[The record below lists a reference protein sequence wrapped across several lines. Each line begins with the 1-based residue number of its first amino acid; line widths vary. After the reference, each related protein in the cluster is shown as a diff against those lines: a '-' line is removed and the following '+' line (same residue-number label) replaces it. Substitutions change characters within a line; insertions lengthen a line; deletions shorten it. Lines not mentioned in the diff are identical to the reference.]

1 MQGGLVRVLVPR
13 LGERRLAQVGV
24 LAYLVGLL
32 IVGLTGTTLM
42 IAAVGLLF
50 CGAGMGAFS
59 PSASAL
65 ASRQSHGANRG
76 AVMGTYQ
83 SATSLARV
91 IGPFVAG
98 PVYTLWGA
106 NSPFLVAA
114 CIAAPAALLIWRS
127 QSVGTADAES
137 ATAESRG

>member
-1 MQGGLVRVLVPR
+1 MLSYVAGLLF
-13 LGERRLAQVGV
+13 
-24 LAYLVGLL
+24 VGLA
-32 IVGLTGTTLM
+32 GNSLM
-42 IAAVGLLF
+42 AAALGLLF

-65 ASRQSHGANRG
+65 ASRQSAGADRG

-98 PVYTLWGA
+98 PVYAVWGA
-106 NSPFLVAA
+106 NSPFFAAA
-114 CIAAPAALLIWRS
+114 CITAPAALLIWRS
-127 QSVGTADAES
+127 QDLGTPDAES
-137 ATAESRG
+137 ATG